1 MRTATELRVPV
12 VPQGA
17 RTGLSG
23 AANASDGCIV
33 LSLVKMDR
41 ILEINP
47 VDRIAVVEPG
57 VVNATLSR
65 AVGEHGL
72 YYPPDPSS
80 WETCTIGGNI
90 GTASGGLCCVK
101 YGVTAE
107 YVLGLDVVLA
117 DGRLL
122 TTGRRTAKGVAGLR
136 PDPALRRLRGQPR
149 HRRPGRPRPEAR
161 SRPSSWSLAAEFASA
176 AAACDAVCRIME
188 GGHVPS
194 LLELMDRTTVKAV
207 NDMAN
212 MGLPETTEALLLA
225 AFDTPD
231 PAADLAAVGALCEAA
246 GATQVV
252 PAEDAAESELL
263 LQARRLSLTALEAVK
278 GTTMIDDV
286 CVPRSRLARDARRRR
301 PRSPRST
308 SLTIGVC
315 AHAGDGNTH
324 PTVCFDAAD
333 PDESRR
339 ARESFDEIMALGL
352 ELGGTI
358 TGEHGVGVLK
368 KEWLARET
376 RPGGR
381 GDAAR
386 HQGGLRPAGP
396 PEPGQAVLTRAWGA
410 RRAAPALRR
419 LTPRPC
425 DSSRRPRVAQPQ
437 VVGRGRGE
445 QLGQAVVDAEP
456 LGLGAR
462 RDHPQGPLQPGGHR
476 RRRGLQE
483 RVAVGRAQRHQD
495 DAAAVDLR
503 RPDPHVAVPARPEH
517 PLHQEFAGE
526 RPVHRVVG
534 ADVEGDVDG
543 VRVVGAVGEPGRD
556 GDAALGRQDQ
566 FELQL
571 AFHHGVHVG
580 AFLSLLRGPAERART
595 RREREAAG
603 ALRDFAESFFA
614 EVRASRCVDARGSVP
629 GKGSEPRDRPVGCG
643 GLIDVEPQT
652 DPRADT
658 GRRT

>member
-1 MRTATELRVPV
+1 MIMSRIEAPRDEQTGNLADRLLSGLPTEAVLTDPDVTASYANDMASFCPAGAPAVVVLPRTVEQVQHVMRTATELRVPV

-23 AANASDGCIV
+23 GANASDGCIV
-33 LSLVKMDR
+33 LSLTKMDR

-57 VVNATLSR
+57 VINATLSR
-65 AVGEHGL
+65 AVNEHGL

-80 WETCTIGGNI
+80 WEMCTIGGNI

-117 DGRLL
+117 DGRLMS
-122 TTGRRTAKGVAGLR
+122 TGRRTAKGVAGYDLTRLFVGSEGSLGIVVQATLALR
-136 PDPALRRLRGQPR
+136 PQP
-149 HRRPGRPRPEAR
+149 PEQLV
-161 SRPSSWSLAAEFASA
+161 LAAEFASG

-207 NDMAN
+207 NDLAR

-225 AFDTPD
+225 AFDTTD
-231 PAADLAAVGALCEAA
+231 PAADLAALGALCEAA

-252 PAEDAAESELL
+252 PADDVAESELL

-286 CVPRSRLARDARRRR
+286 CVPRSRLGEMLEGTERIAEKYQ
-301 PRSPRST
+301 
-308 SLTIGVC
+308 LTIGVV

-368 KEWLARET
+368 KEWLAREI
-376 RPGGR
+376 
-381 GDAAR
+381 
-386 HQGGLRPAGP
+386 GP
-396 PEPGQAVLTRAWGA
+396 VGVEMQR
-410 RRAAPALRR
+410 
-419 LTPRPC
+419 
-425 DSSRRPRVAQPQ
+425 QIKQ
-437 VVGRGRGE
+437 VF
-445 QLGQAVVDAEP
+445 DP
-456 LGLGAR
+456 LGILN
-462 RDHPQGPLQPGGHR
+462 
-476 RRRGLQE
+476 
-483 RVAVGRAQRHQD
+483 
-495 DAAAVDLR
+495 
-503 RPDPHVAVPARPEH
+503 
-517 PLHQEFAGE
+517 
-526 RPVHRVVG
+526 
-534 ADVEGDVDG
+534 
-543 VRVVGAVGEPGRD
+543 
-556 GDAALGRQDQ
+556 
-566 FELQL
+566 
-571 AFHHGVHVG
+571 
-580 AFLSLLRGPAERART
+580 
-595 RREREAAG
+595 
-603 ALRDFAESFFA
+603 
-614 EVRASRCVDARGSVP
+614 P
-629 GKGSEPRDRPVGCG
+629 GK
-643 GLIDVEPQT
+643 LF
-652 DPRADT
+652 
-658 GRRT
+658 

>member
-1 MRTATELRVPV
+1 MSRTLIELLCVGSEALPADAVLTDPDITSSYANDMASFCDAGTPAVVVLPRTVEQVQHVMRTATELRIPV

-23 AANASDGCIV
+23 GANASDGCIV

-41 ILEINP
+41 ILEISP

-57 VVNATLSR
+57 VVNADLSR
-65 AVGEHGL
+65 AVNEHGL

-117 DGRLL
+117 DGRLMS
-122 TTGRRTAKGVAGLR
+122 TGRRTAKGVAGYDLTR
-136 PDPALRRLRGQPR
+136 LFVGSEGSLGIVVRAVLALKPQP
-149 HRRPGRPRPEAR
+149 PQQLV
-161 SRPSSWSLAAEFASA
+161 LAAEFGSA
-176 AAACDAVCRIME
+176 DAACDAVCKIME

-194 LLELMDRTTVKAV
+194 LLELMDRTTIRAV
-207 NDMAN
+207 NALAN

-286 CVPRSRLARDARRRR
+286 CVPRSKLADMLAGVDRIADKY
-301 PRSPRST
+301 

-333 PDESRR
+333 LDEGRR

-368 KEWLARET
+368 KEWLAREI
-376 RPGGR
+376 
-381 GDAAR
+381 
-386 HQGGLRPAGP
+386 GP
-396 PEPGQAVLTRAWGA
+396 VGVEMQRAIKSA
-410 RRAAPALRR
+410 F
-419 LTPRPC
+419 
-425 DSSRRPRVAQPQ
+425 
-437 VVGRGRGE
+437 
-445 QLGQAVVDAEP
+445 
-456 LGLGAR
+456 
-462 RDHPQGPLQPGGHR
+462 
-476 RRRGLQE
+476 
-483 RVAVGRAQRHQD
+483 
-495 DAAAVDLR
+495 
-503 RPDPHVAVPARPEH
+503 DP
-517 PLHQEFAGE
+517 
-526 RPVHRVVG
+526 
-534 ADVEGDVDG
+534 
-543 VRVVGAVGEPGRD
+543 
-556 GDAALGRQDQ
+556 
-566 FELQL
+566 
-571 AFHHGVHVG
+571 
-580 AFLSLLRGPAERART
+580 LSLLN
-595 RREREAAG
+595 
-603 ALRDFAESFFA
+603 
-614 EVRASRCVDARGSVP
+614 P
-629 GKGSEPRDRPVGCG
+629 GK
-643 GLIDVEPQT
+643 LF
-652 DPRADT
+652 
-658 GRRT
+658 